1 MAKLTLEGTLSASD
15 AVTDQF
21 LSQIYPSIANE
32 INPVI
37 YVLAILYWAVYGY
50 KIYAG
55 HAPLNW
61 QDVLTK
67 VLMTTFV
74 FTALEWSGVAGMIY
88 HAFADFMEG
97 TAATI
102 MAGESSTSM
111 LGALYNNVGI
121 IASSLQSVNPYQL
134 GVLLLGFGMFLLN
147 CLLLAVAICYLTVAK
162 LGLAL
167 TMVLL
172 PIFLGF
178 LLFPA
183 TRQWFMNWLSSMLNF
198 AFIYI
203 LVITIVRIGF
213 VIFGASVEEAAQTAS
228 GANAALMTV
237 PQVAQLYIFEGVLI
251 YFMLQV
257 RSWAAGLSGGTLH
270 SGGNAMRMAGRFI
283 SSGQK

>member
-15 AVTDQF
+15 AVTEQF
-21 LSQIYPSIANE
+21 LSQIYPSLANE
-32 INPVI
+32 INPLI
-37 YVLAILYWAVYGY
+37 YVLAILYWALYGY

-55 HAPLNW
+55 HEALSWN
-61 QDVLTK
+61 DVLAK

-74 FTALEWSGVAGMIY
+74 FAALEWNGIASDIY
-88 HAFADFMEG
+88 YAFASFMEG

-111 LGALYNNVGI
+111 LGALYNNVGR

-134 GVLLLGFGMFLLN
+134 GVLLLGLGMFLLN

-167 TMVLL
+167 TMLLL

-178 LLFPA
+178 LLFPVS
-183 TRQWFMNWLSSMLNF
+183 RQWFMNWLSSMLNF
-198 AFIYI
+198 TFIYI

-213 VIFGASVEEAAQTAS
+213 VIFGDAVEEAAQAAS
-228 GANAALMTV
+228 GADAAMMTV
-237 PQVAQLYIFEGVLI
+237 PQVAQLYIFEAVLI

-257 RSWAAGLSGGTLH
+257 RSWAAGLTGGTLH
-270 SGGNAMRMAGRFI
+270 AGGNAMRLAGGFLSTGR
-283 SSGQK
+283 K